1 MTASHLF
8 RTFGEGCNNSVPSA
22 IDLKSNSSD
31 TRTLAARC
39 KNATTS
45 ESTSAMGTDIGARPY
60 DVRFTPKSGHQLRA
74 VVCPLCAKSGHQPT
88 HSITSS
94 ALASTEGGMLNLSAF
109 AVLRLM
115 TSSIF
120 VGACTGRS
128 WLRPTRL

>member
-74 VVCPLCAKSGHQPT
+74 VVCPLCAIRRQ
-88 HSITSS
+88 S
-94 ALASTEGGMLNLSAF
+94 AVQQKEDLFDQLVSDAK
-109 AVLRLM
+109 
-115 TSSIF
+115 
-120 VGACTGRS
+120 
-128 WLRPTRL
+128 